1 MAPRLFTI
9 PSEAPFLPTLA
20 EAMLD
25 GRPIPGFPGPGPL
38 ALAEATVY
46 LPTQRAVVAFGQA
59 LAKASG
65 GKSLALPH
73 IVPLGAFAAEE
84 GEAAEFED
92 LTLDEPPT
100 VGELQRRMTLARLVA
115 AWGKALKGAIRHCG
129 ADGRLVTDESEP
141 ALVASNPAQAL
152 TLAGDLAAVID
163 DFSIEGISF
172 ERLRPLVADAFD
184 PYWRVT
190 LDFLKIAFEAWPA
203 WLAEKGLTD
212 RAERAQRSAER
223 EIAALAEGRRGPTLV
238 AGSTGINAATA
249 KLIGAVA
256 RARQGAV
263 VLPGLDKTL
272 DEAAW
277 RLITA
282 KQEDG
287 GDPTGAGHPQAAL
300 ARLLLRIGVE
310 RGEVEKLAEP
320 GPRAKFLTEAMR
332 PAESTHLWSQAK
344 AEPSALDGVALIEAR
359 HEAEEALAIAA
370 ALRETLETPGRT
382 AALITPD
389 PSIARR
395 VAVELTRWGI
405 DVENSAGAT
414 LGATEEGVFAR
425 LALAAAREFS
435 APRVAALIAS
445 PRLRLGR
452 SAEAY
457 AAAAR
462 ALELGVLRAPLPFSG
477 LQDPAAAFAAA
488 REAAA

>member
-25 GRPIPGFPGPGPL
+25 GRLIPGFPGPGPL

-190 LDFLKIAFEAWPA
+190 LDFLKIASEAWPA
-203 WLAEKGLTD
+203 WLAEKGLAD
-212 RAERAQRSAER
+212 RAERAQRSVER
-223 EIAALAEGRRGPTLV
+223 ENAALAEGRRGPTIV
-238 AGSTGINAATA
+238 AGSTGINSATT

-256 RARQGAV
+256 RASQGAV
-263 VLPGLDKTL
+263 VLPGLDTSL

-282 KQEDG
+282 
-287 GDPTGAGHPQAAL
+287 
-300 ARLLLRIGVE
+300 
-310 RGEVEKLAEP
+310 
-320 GPRAKFLTEAMR
+320 
-332 PAESTHLWSQAK
+332 
-344 AEPSALDGVALIEAR
+344 
-359 HEAEEALAIAA
+359 
-370 ALRETLETPGRT
+370 
-382 AALITPD
+382 
-389 PSIARR
+389 
-395 VAVELTRWGI
+395 
-405 DVENSAGAT
+405 
-414 LGATEEGVFAR
+414 
-425 LALAAAREFS
+425 
-435 APRVAALIAS
+435 
-445 PRLRLGR
+445 
-452 SAEAY
+452 
-457 AAAAR
+457 
-462 ALELGVLRAPLPFSG
+462 
-477 LQDPAAAFAAA
+477 
-488 REAAA
+488 